1 MDIIYAYLYNWGSSR
16 AHLMSV
22 LPSHRQRRLPR
33 PCQTRPLTHTLLIVI
48 RKQKHCKLDSCVR
61 TLAKF
66 NFAWFK
72 YRVHIMKRHYFFLK
86 SHFLNCVLLNTR
98 SNVMSF
104 LYLHTLQIYKLW
116 FLWSAA
122 IDHGC
127 VLMRHPAHLTIC
139 THMTLNYLHV
149 VKICMQWYLHVNLN

>member
-1 MDIIYAYLYNWGSSR
+1 MYIIYAYLYNWGSSR

-72 YRVHIMKRHYFFLK
+72 YRVHIMKRHYFFWNHI
-86 SHFLNCVLLNTR
+86 SWI
-98 SNVMSF
+98 

>member
-1 MDIIYAYLYNWGSSR
+1 MYIIYAYLYNWGSSR

-22 LPSHRQRRLPR
+22 PLLHGQRRLPR

-72 YRVHIMKRHYFFLK
+72 YRVHIMKRHYFFLNHI
-86 SHFLNCVLLNTR
+86 SWI
-98 SNVMSF
+98 

-127 VLMRHPAHLTIC
+127 VLMRHPARLTIC

>member
-1 MDIIYAYLYNWGSSR
+1 MYIIYAYLYNWGSSR

-22 LPSHRQRRLPR
+22 LPSHRQRLPR

-72 YRVHIMKRHYFFLK
+72 YRVHIMIRHYFFFK
-86 SHFLNCVLLNTR
+86 ITLLELCPTKYPIKYYVISLFTYSTDIKTLIFVIGRDWSRLCPNEASGTPH
-98 SNVMSF
+98 
-104 LYLHTLQIYKLW
+104 YLHTHD
-116 FLWSAA
+116 A
-122 IDHGC
+122 
-127 VLMRHPAHLTIC
+127 
-139 THMTLNYLHV
+139 
-149 VKICMQWYLHVNLN
+149 